1 LKSEVKKKMT
11 LNEHATHTPKSLC
24 RAQVENFLAGS
35 GLISSTEKK
44 PGAKLEENLCS
55 RLVAFGVRLQKQDSP
70 ARRDIATEFILF
82 VLDTSIIDKREIIAG
97 AHKWLLSTM
106 L

>member
-24 RAQVENFLAGS
+24 RTQVENFLAGNR
-35 GLISSTEKK
+35 LISCAEKNS
-44 PGAKLEENLCS
+44 GERLEGNSCS
-55 RLVAFGVRLQKQDSP
+55 RLVAVGVRLQKQNSP
-70 ARRDIATEFILF
+70 ARRAITTEFILF
-82 VLDTSIIDKREIIAG
+82 VFDTSIIDKGEIIAG

>member
-24 RAQVENFLAGS
+24 RAQVENFLAGI
-35 GLISSTEKK
+35 GLISSAKKK

-55 RLVAFGVRLQKQDSP
+55 RLVAVAVRLQKPKLSGK
-70 ARRDIATEFILF
+70 ARHRNGIHPFRLRYIYN
-82 VLDTSIIDKREIIAG
+82 
-97 AHKWLLSTM
+97 
-106 L
+106 